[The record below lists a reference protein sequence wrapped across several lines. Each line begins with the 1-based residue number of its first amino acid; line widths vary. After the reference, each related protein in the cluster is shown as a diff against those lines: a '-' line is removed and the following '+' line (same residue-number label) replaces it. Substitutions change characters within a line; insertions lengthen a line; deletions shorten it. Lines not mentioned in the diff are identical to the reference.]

1 MQEALYRKHRPATLE
16 ELVGQPDAVALISEQ
31 IKKNNLSHAYLF
43 SGPRGVGKT
52 SLARIIATT
61 IGCDPVFDITEI
73 DAASHNKVDDIRELN
88 DNINFI
94 ASSPGKKRVFILD
107 EAHMLSNAASNAF
120 LKTLEEPPEHVI
132 FILATTEPERVIE
145 TIRSRTTHLAFKRI
159 GSEEIIT
166 SLEKIS
172 KKEKIKLSIEIL
184 EYISNQSDGSLR
196 DAINLFEQTFSTF
209 GNKATM
215 EELYSILGKVTT
227 ADLHQIIEAMGTQ
240 DTSTVLKILRDN
252 YRSGL
257 QAIDI
262 LNSITDLF
270 RNIFYFKYLPE
281 DENFT
286 SLSDSEKDL
295 VNSCN
300 DIISAKD
307 LSKILDMLD
316 DINQSIKSSPSQEL
330 KLELFLVRLIK
341 PQLATDIKSVS
352 RRVDILESRE
362 QEDTKYQEKENLKD
376 KKKLIN
382 EAKPD
387 KKETP
392 KKKAPS
398 SKNKVGKKDIE
409 NFDVYWPKILQ
420 EAKSVLT
427 PRKYSYLTLVK
438 PEVVDSENLVLY
450 IDSEN
455 EYLITELRKSEDV
468 IELIKSS
475 VAKKIGVDISISIQP
490 HESPQSGDQTSEEIQ
505 SNINEIFDVESID

>member
-1 MQEALYRKHRPATLE
+1 
-16 ELVGQPDAVALISEQ
+16 
-31 IKKNNLSHAYLF
+31 
-43 SGPRGVGKT
+43 
-52 SLARIIATT
+52 
-61 IGCDPVFDITEI
+61 
-73 DAASHNKVDDIRELN
+73 
-88 DNINFI
+88 
-94 ASSPGKKRVFILD
+94 
-107 EAHMLSNAASNAF
+107 
-120 LKTLEEPPEHVI
+120 
-132 FILATTEPERVIE
+132 
-145 TIRSRTTHLAFKRI
+145 
-159 GSEEIIT
+159 
-166 SLEKIS
+166 
-172 KKEKIKLSIEIL
+172 
-184 EYISNQSDGSLR
+184 
-196 DAINLFEQTFSTF
+196 
-209 GNKATM
+209 
-215 EELYSILGKVTT
+215 
-227 ADLHQIIEAMGTQ
+227 MGTQ

-398 SKNKVGKKDIE
+398 SKNKVVKKDIE

-455 EYLITELRKSEDV
+455 EYLITELKKSEDI
-468 IELIKSS
+468 IELIKSN

-490 HESPQSGDQTSEEIQ
+490 HEVSQSSDQTSEEIQ
-505 SNINEIFDVESID
+505 SNINEIFDVENID

>member
-1 MQEALYRKHRPATLE
+1 MQEALYRKYRPSSLE
-16 ELVGQPDAVALISEQ
+16 ELVGQSDAVQLISEQ
-31 IKKNNLSHAYLF
+31 IKNSNLSHAYLF

-73 DAASHNKVDDIRELN
+73 DAASHNKVDDVRELN
-88 DNINFI
+88 DSVNFI

-107 EAHMLSNAASNAF
+107 EVHMLSNAASNAF

-145 TIRSRTTHLAFKRI
+145 TIRSRTTQIAFKRI
-159 GSEEIIT
+159 KNTDIIT

-172 KKEKIKLSIEIL
+172 KAEKIKLSKDVL
-184 EYISNQSDGSLR
+184 EYIANQSDGSLR

-215 EELYSILGKVTT
+215 EQLYSILGKVTIT
-227 ADLHQIIEAMGTQ
+227 DLLQILEAMGTQ
-240 DTSTVLKILRDN
+240 DTATVLKVLRAN
-252 YRSGL
+252 YKNGL

-270 RNIFYFKYLPE
+270 RNLFYFKYLPE

-286 SLSDSEKDL
+286 SLSESEKEL
-295 VNSCN
+295 IKNCN

-307 LSKILDMLD
+307 LSRILDMLD
-316 DINQSIKSSPSQEL
+316 EINQSIKTSPSQEL
-330 KLELFLVRLIK
+330 KLELFLVKLIK

-352 RRVDILESRE
+352 RRVDMLEE
-362 QEDTKYQEKENLKD
+362 HGVTEKISEKQQTSSD
-376 KKKLIN
+376 KKKLGN
-382 EAKPD
+382 EKVAKD
-387 KKETP
+387 KPTKENTNKP
-392 KKKAPS
+392 IV
-398 SKNKVGKKDIE
+398 KNDIE
-409 NFDVYWPKILQ
+409 NFDVYWPKILE
-420 EAKSVLT
+420 EAKAILT

-438 PEVVDSENLVLY
+438 PEVIDSNNLTLY

-455 EYLITELRKSEDV
+455 EYLISELRKSDEI
-468 IELIKSS
+468 IELIKSNVNQKMGVEVT
-475 VAKKIGVDISISIQP
+475 VAIQP
-490 HESPQSGDQTSEEIQ
+490 HEGLQNNNQTSKDVQ
-505 SNINEIFDVESID
+505 SNISEIFDVESID

>member
-1 MQEALYRKHRPATLE
+1 MQEALYRKYRPNTLD
-16 ELVGQPDAVALISEQ
+16 ELVGQPDAVALITEQ
-31 IKKNNLSHAYLF
+31 IKKKNLGHAYLF

-88 DNINFI
+88 DSVNFI

-107 EAHMLSNAASNAF
+107 EVHMLSNAASNAF

-159 GSEEIIT
+159 GNEEIIT

-172 KKEKIKLSIEIL
+172 NQEKIKLSKELL
-184 EYISNQSDGSLR
+184 EYISNQSEGSLR
-196 DAINLFEQTFSTF
+196 DAINLFEQTYSTF
-209 GNKATM
+209 GNKATI

-227 ADLHQIIEAMGTQ
+227 SDLFQIVQAMGTQ
-240 DTSTVLKILRDN
+240 DTSTVLKILRNN

-262 LNSITDLF
+262 LNSVTDLF
-270 RNIFYFKYLPE
+270 RNLFYFKYLPE

-286 SLSDSEKDL
+286 SLSNSEKEL
-295 VNSCN
+295 VENCN
-300 DIISAKD
+300 EIISAKD
-307 LSKILDMLD
+307 LSRILDMLD
-316 DINQSIKSSPSQEL
+316 EVNQSIKTSPSQEL
-330 KLELFLVRLIK
+330 KLELFLVKLIK
-341 PQLATDIKSVS
+341 PQLASDIKSVS

-362 QEDTKYQEKENLKD
+362 QVDSNLKEKQTPRRKKKPISKDMSEEKEVKLSKE
-376 KKKLIN
+376 KKT
-382 EAKPD
+382 A
-387 KKETP
+387 
-392 KKKAPS
+392 
-398 SKNKVGKKDIE
+398 KKDIE

-420 EAKSVLT
+420 EAKLVLT

-438 PEVVDSENLVLY
+438 PDVVDSENLVLY

-455 EYLITELRKSEDV
+455 EYLISELRKSED
-468 IELIKSS
+468 ILELIKSNI
-475 VAKKIGVDISISIQP
+475 AKKIGVDISISIEP
-490 HESPQSGDQTSEEIQ
+490 HLVLQSTDQTSEEIQ